1 MYIALG
7 EDALAGVF
15 RPERLTLGCF
25 RQGAVQLEGDLDGIS
40 GLDIVA
46 AAKIQCSLSNLI

>member
-15 RPERLTLGCF
+15 RPERLTLGFF

-46 AAKIQCSLSNLI
+46 AMKNPMFPANLI